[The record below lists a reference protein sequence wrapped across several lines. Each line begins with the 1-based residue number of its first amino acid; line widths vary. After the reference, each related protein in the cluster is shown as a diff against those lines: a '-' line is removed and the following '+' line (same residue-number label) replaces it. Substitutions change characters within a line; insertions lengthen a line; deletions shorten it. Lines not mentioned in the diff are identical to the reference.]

1 MKINSGNVVWA
12 GQTVFSLPSAAGN
25 PSYVHKGKDL
35 ECIPSPSLIPL
46 LSVIHF
52 HPGR

>member
-1 MKINSGNVVWA
+1 MKINSGV
-12 GQTVFSLPSAAGN
+12 GRPGSFLPSAAGI
-25 PSYVHKGKDL
+25 PSYIHNGKDL
-35 ECIPSPSLIPL
+35 ECIPSASQIPL